1 MNPVK
6 PLDPKLLLAPPA
18 WAKLLLAAKE
28 PTEVGM
34 LGIANDP
41 LEPLRIT
48 DLKVISQ
55 VSSAAYFEFEEDPLS
70 DFYAEMLDK
79 GFLLEQFSRVLVHTH
94 PKHCNDFSWT
104 DEDTVERYLGK
115 CAWGVS
121 TILPKG
127 GLPKALLVVNVRTST
142 FDSPD
147 IPTLRIQQEIPV
159 EVDWDSPFEGSD
171 FEAWRREL
179 AESVK
184 VRERAIMESPKV
196 EPGTRGILDIDTLE
210 GWYSDWLYTW
220 EA

>member
-1 MNPVK
+1 MNPTK
-6 PLDPKLLLAPPA
+6 PLEPKLLLAPAA

-41 LEPLRIT
+41 LKPLHIT

-55 VSSAAYFEFEEDPLS
+55 VSSPAYFEFEEDPLS
-70 DFYAEMLDK
+70 DFYAEMIEK

-94 PKHCNDFSWT
+94 PRHCHDFSWT

-115 CAWGVS
+115 CTWGVS
-121 TILPKG
+121 AILPEG
-127 GLPKALLVVNVRTST
+127 GPPKALLVVNIRASN

-147 IPTLRIQQEIPV
+147 VPMLRVRQEIPV

-184 VRERAIMESPKV
+184 VRKRTIVESPKV
-196 EPGTRGILDIDTLE
+196 EPGTGGILDTDTIDY
-210 GWYSDWLYTW
+210 WYSDWPYTW